1 MLALFPSPAEREAKV
16 KHEAARMLRTIGL
29 VLGTLSAAI
38 FIVVGLPTLAGST
51 LSLPLPAWLFIRQE
65 MLVNVST
72 ILSLFVITS
81 FFR

>member
-1 MLALFPSPAEREAKV
+1 MLALFPSPTEREAKV

-29 VLGTLSAAI
+29 VLGALSAAI
-38 FIVVGLPTLAGST
+38 FLVVGLPTLAGGT